1 MPVVRT
7 GLMTDQM
14 ITERAIARGMTPKE
28 YMSGNLLG
36 VEVTALDV
44 AETFL
49 HLAQMDKVNAA
60 VITIDGGVMATT
72 LR

>member
-1 MPVVRT
+1 
-7 GLMTDQM
+7 
-14 ITERAIARGMTPKE
+14 
-28 YMSGNLLG
+28 MSGNLLG
-36 VEVTALDV
+36 VEVTATDV